1 MDCIQVNLNIII
13 IDKEKRMAKEKAKP
27 KAVKENNVVKKEHLN
42 EIWNVVDEH
51 QKNLDFLNEKI
62 QRLLSRMG
70 LE

>member
-1 MDCIQVNLNIII
+1 
-13 IDKEKRMAKEKAKP
+13 MAKEKAKP